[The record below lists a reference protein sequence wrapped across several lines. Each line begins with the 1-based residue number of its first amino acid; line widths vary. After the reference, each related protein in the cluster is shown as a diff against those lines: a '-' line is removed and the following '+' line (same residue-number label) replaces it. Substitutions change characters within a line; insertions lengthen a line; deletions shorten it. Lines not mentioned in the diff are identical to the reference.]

1 MSPTPAVINSAL
13 RRMKA
18 LIRISPSSAS
28 VCTKV
33 SICRRSSSITLPGLV
48 ARTRNMVR
56 RPDSVPTS
64 PVNWPERCTVTR
76 VSTAPEGRRISSS
89 PETTTKNERGN
100 ISLLGEHFATLCRT
114 CATVWCN
121 TTNLCRC

>member
-18 LIRISPSSAS
+18 LIIISPSSAS
-28 VCTKV
+28 VCTKA

-48 ARTRNMVR
+48 ARKRNMVR

-64 PVNWPERCTVTR
+64 PVNWPEQCTGNE
-76 VSTAPEGRRISSS
+76 SLNGSRRAQNLGSQL
-89 PETTTKNERGN
+89 ETTTKNDAGSYLPGRREFRHALW
-100 ISLLGEHFATLCRT
+100 SVCVR
-114 CATVWCN
+114 VV
-121 TTNLCRC
+121 